1 MDGKKIPKVKELNA
15 EYGELLRKKKALYEE
30 YKTTKQEMKDYQT
43 AKYDIDRLLNIDEEQ
58 EQKKEEKQRSR

>member
-1 MDGKKIPKVKELNA
+1 MAEILFRSKFFEKLFHDSCAYEKKVS
-15 EYGELLRKKKALYEE
+15 G
-30 YKTTKQEMKDYQT
+30 KQEMKDYQT